1 MTPDETRLKRDLYK
15 YQNPDTT
22 RNHIVNVLNLYKG
35 LRYKVEPFVFNSGSQ
50 KELCTLQG
58 TIPISYKGSSYNIPI
73 CIWLM
78 DTHPYNAPICYV
90 KPTSDM
96 KIKVSIYVDH
106 NGKIY
111 LPYLH
116 EWLPHHSDLLSLIQI
131 MIVTFGEYPP
141 VYAKPRHEHQTP
153 NTTPYPI
160 QPFMPVPGTGGG
172 GGGSGSSSGGGGGG
186 TGSSGGGGGGGCSS
200 GNSGNNS
207 GGGASGTSGAGFPP
221 YPQNSQYTG
230 GNNQVYPPYPAAGTA
245 GFPYQGYGSYGNTTG
260 GGSGYSQSY
269 GGPYPYPPATQPSPT
284 VPSGSSGGSGTIT
297 EEHIRVS
304 LLSAVEDKLR
314 RRLKEQFSQLQAE
327 LETLRRTQQELTSG
341 SSHLSELFE
350 KLKKEKTELEKN
362 VTILQDKQAELE
374 KEIAKLSDNQ
384 SIDVD
389 EAVTTIAPLYKQML
403 NAFAEEA
410 ATEDA
415 IYYLGEGLR
424 CGIIDLDA
432 FLKQVRQLSRRQFTL
447 RALMQ
452 RCRQKAGLA
461 G

>member
-1 MTPDETRLKRDLYK
+1 MVKMTPLDEGRIRQGLIK
-15 YQNPDTT
+15 YQNSDITKK
-22 RNHIVNVLNLYKG
+22 HIVSVLNLYKG
-35 LRYKVEPFVFNSGSQ
+35 LVFDIEPFVFNDGSR
-50 KELCTLQG
+50 KELLNLQG
-58 TIPISYKGSSYNIPI
+58 TIPVVYKGTCYNIPI

-78 DTHPYNAPICYV
+78 DTHPNNAPMCYV
-90 KPTSDM
+90 KPTADM
-96 KIKVSIYVDH
+96 HIKVSMFVDH

-116 EWLPHHSDLLSLIQI
+116 DWVPHNSDLLALIQV
-131 MIVTFGEYPP
+131 MIVTFGEQPP
-141 VYAKPRHEHQTP
+141 VYAKSRAEVQQSS
-153 NTTPYPI
+153 TPYPV
-160 QPFMPVPGTGGG
+160 QPFMPVPG
-172 GGGSGSSSGGGGGG
+172 
-186 TGSSGGGGGGGCSS
+186 S
-200 GNSGNNS
+200 GNVSNS
-207 GGGASGTSGAGFPP
+207 SFPP
-221 YPQNSQYTG
+221 YPPSSQYSG
-230 GNNQVYPPYPAAGTA
+230 SSNVYPPYSATA
-245 GFPYQGYGSYGNTTG
+245 SGGFPYPGSYGSYAGTTP
-260 GGSGYSQSY
+260 SYPTQGYN
-269 GGPYPYPPATQPSPT
+269 GPYASYPPATQPSPT
-284 VPSGSSGGSGTIT
+284 IQSGSSGSSGTIT
-297 EEHIRVS
+297 EEHIRAS

-341 SSHLSELFE
+341 SSHLTDLFE
-350 KLKKEKTELEKN
+350 KLRREKQELEKN
-362 VTILQDKQAELE
+362 INILQDKEAELE

-415 IYYLGEGLR
+415 IYYLAEGLR
-424 CGIIDLDA
+424 SGIIDLDA
-432 FLKQVRQLSRRQFTL
+432 FLKQVRQLSRRQFML

>member
-1 MTPDETRLKRDLYK
+1 MTPLDEGKMRQGLSK
-15 YQNPDTT
+15 YQNPDIT
-22 RNHIVNVLNLYKG
+22 RKHVISVLNLYRN
-35 LRYKVEPFVFNSGSQ
+35 LQCEVDSFIFNDGSC
-50 KELCTLQG
+50 KELFNLQG
-58 TIPISYKGSSYNIPI
+58 TIPVSYKGTCYNIPV

-78 DTHPYNAPICYV
+78 DTHPNNAPMCYV
-90 KPTSDM
+90 KPTADM
-96 KIKVSIYVDH
+96 KIKISMFVDH

-116 EWLPHHSDLLSLIQI
+116 DWLPHSSDLLSLIQI
-131 MIVTFGEYPP
+131 MIVTFGEQPP
-141 VYAKPRHEHQTP
+141 VYAKQRQDTQSSS
-153 NTTPYPI
+153 TPYPV
-160 QPFMPVPGTGGG
+160 QPFMHVLGNT
-172 GGGSGSSSGGGGGG
+172 GSGSRIP
-186 TGSSGGGGGGGCSS
+186 GS
-200 GNSGNNS
+200 N
-207 GGGASGTSGAGFPP
+207 FPP
-221 YPQNSQYTG
+221 YLQNSQYTG
-230 GNNQVYPPYPAAGTA
+230 KSNVYPPYMPTA
-245 GFPYQGYGSYGNTTG
+245 SSRFPYQGYGSYGGTASNYPTQ
-260 GGSGYSQSY
+260 GYSSF
-269 GGPYPYPPATQPSPT
+269 PYPSTTQPSPT
-284 VPSGSSGGSGTIT
+284 IPGTAGGSGTIT
-297 EEHIRVS
+297 EEHIRAS

-314 RRLKEQFSQLQAE
+314 RRLKEQFSQLLAE

-341 SSHLSELFE
+341 SDHLNILFD
-350 KLKKEKTELEKN
+350 KLKREKAELEKN
-362 VTILQDKQAELE
+362 INILQDKEAELE
-374 KEIAKLSDNQ
+374 KEISKLSDNQ

-432 FLKQVRQLSRRQFTL
+432 FLKQVRQLSRRQFML

>member
-1 MTPDETRLKRDLYK
+1 MVKMTPLDEGKIRQGLVK

-22 RNHIVNVLNLYKG
+22 RKHVISVLNLYIG
-35 LRYKVEPFVFNSGSQ
+35 LQYEVEPFVFNDGSR
-50 KELCTLQG
+50 KELFNLKG
-58 TIPISYKGSSYNIPI
+58 TIPVSYKGTCYNIPV

-78 DTHPYNAPICYV
+78 DTHPNNAPMCYV
-90 KPTSDM
+90 KPTADM
-96 KIKVSIYVDH
+96 SIKVSMFVDH

-116 EWLPHHSDLLSLIQI
+116 DWVPHTSDLLSLIQI
-131 MIVTFGEYPP
+131 MIVTFGEQPP
-141 VYAKPRHEHQTP
+141 VYTKLRE
-153 NTTPYPI
+153 NTQSSSTPYPV
-160 QPFMPVPGTGGG
+160 QPFMPTPGSHVPG
-172 GGGSGSSSGGGGGG
+172 S
-186 TGSSGGGGGGGCSS
+186 
-200 GNSGNNS
+200 N
-207 GGGASGTSGAGFPP
+207 FP
-221 YPQNSQYTG
+221 YPQNSQYSG
-230 GNNQVYPPYPAAGTA
+230 GSNVYPPYMSTSSSV
-245 GFPYQGYGSYGNTTG
+245 FPYPGYGSYGGTASNYP
-260 GGSGYSQSY
+260 SQGYCS
-269 GGPYPYPPATQPSPT
+269 YPYPPITQPSAVAPGLDIG
-284 VPSGSSGGSGTIT
+284 VGGTIT
-297 EEHIRVS
+297 EEHIKAS

-314 RRLKEQFSQLQAE
+314 RRLKEQFSQLLAE
-327 LETLRRTQQELTSG
+327 LETLRRTQQELTTG
-341 SSHLSELFE
+341 STHLGDIFD
-350 KLKKEKTELEKN
+350 KLKREKAELEKN
-362 VTILQDKQAELE
+362 ITILQDKEAELE

-432 FLKQVRQLSRRQFTL
+432 FLKQIRQLSRRQFML

>member
-1 MTPDETRLKRDLYK
+1 MVKMTLHDEAKLKRDLFK
-15 YQNPDTT
+15 YQNPDAAKS
-22 RNHIVNVLNLYKG
+22 HIVNALNLYPD
-35 LRYKVEPFVFNSGSQ
+35 LQYKVEQFVFNNGTR
-50 KELCTLQG
+50 KELCNLQG
-58 TIPISYKGSSYNIPI
+58 TIPISYKGAVYNIPI

-90 KPTSDM
+90 KPTADM
-96 KIKVSIYVDH
+96 NIRVSMFIDH

-116 EWLPHHSDLLSLIQI
+116 DWTPHHSDLVSLIQVLI
-131 MIVTFGEYPP
+131 LTFGEHPP
-141 VYAKPRHEHQTP
+141 VYAKPRHETQIGTHTS
-153 NTTPYPI
+153 TPYPI
-160 QPFMPVPGTGGG
+160 QPFMPVPG
-172 GGGSGSSSGGGGGG
+172 GGSSA
-186 TGSSGGGGGGGCSS
+186 T
-200 GNSGNNS
+200 NS
-207 GGGASGTSGAGFPP
+207 AFPS

-230 GNNQVYPPYPAAGTA
+230 TNNQQVYPPYPAS
-245 GFPYQGYGSYGNTTG
+245 GFPYPSGGYGSYGSTS
-260 GGSGYSQSY
+260 SGYPQNFGNSY
-269 GGPYPYPPATQPSPT
+269 PFTPPAQPSPT
-284 VPSGSSGGSGTIT
+284 VPSSSGGGSGTIT

-314 RRLKEQFSQLQAE
+314 RRLREQFSQLQAE

-341 SSHLSELFE
+341 SAHLCDLFE

-362 VTILQDKQAELE
+362 ITILQDKEAELE

-432 FLKQVRQLSRRQFTL
+432 FLKQVRQLSRRQFML

-452 RCRQKAGLA
+452 RCRQKAGLT

>member
-1 MTPDETRLKRDLYK
+1 MVKMTSIDEGKLKQSLSK
-15 YQNPDTT
+15 YQNSDITKK
-22 RNHIVNVLNLYKG
+22 HVMKVLNLYKG
-35 LRYKVEPFVFNSGSQ
+35 LKYNVEPFVFNDGSR
-50 KELCTLQG
+50 KELFNLQG
-58 TIPISYKGSSYNIPI
+58 TIPVSYKGNYYNIPI

-78 DTHPYNAPICYV
+78 DTHPNNAPMCYV
-90 KPTSDM
+90 KPTADM
-96 KIKVSIYVDH
+96 SIKVSMFVDH

-116 EWLPHHSDLLSLIQI
+116 DWLPHSSDLLSLIQI
-131 MIVTFGEYPP
+131 MIVTFGEQPP
-141 VYAKPRHEHQTP
+141 VYAKPRQGIQTSS
-153 NTTPYPI
+153 TPYPV
-160 QPFMPVPGTGGG
+160 QPFMPAPGSGTHI
-172 GGGSGSSSGGGGGG
+172 SGSSF
-186 TGSSGGGGGGGCSS
+186 SS
-200 GNSGNNS
+200 
-207 GGGASGTSGAGFPP
+207 

-230 GNNQVYPPYPAAGTA
+230 GNNIYPPYMSTTSS
-245 GFPYQGYGSYGNTTG
+245 GFPYQGYGSYGGTASN
-260 GGSGYSQSY
+260 YPSQSCT
-269 GGPYPYPPATQPSPT
+269 GSFQYPASTQPSPT
-284 VPSGSSGGSGTIT
+284 VPATVGASGTIT
-297 EEHIRVS
+297 EEHIRAS

-314 RRLKEQFSQLQAE
+314 RRLKEQFSQLSAE

-341 SSHLSELFE
+341 SAHLTDLFD

-362 VTILQDKQAELE
+362 ITILQDKETELE

-415 IYYLGEGLR
+415 IYYLGEALR

-432 FLKQVRQLSRRQFTL
+432 FLKQVRQLSRRQFML

>member
-1 MTPDETRLKRDLYK
+1 MVKMTSLDEGKIKQSLSK
-15 YQNPDTT
+15 YQNADITKK
-22 RNHIVNVLNLYKG
+22 HVMKVLNLYKG
-35 LRYKVEPFVFNSGSQ
+35 LKYNVEPFVFNDGSR
-50 KELCTLQG
+50 KELFNLQG
-58 TIPISYKGSSYNIPI
+58 TIPVSFKGTYYNIPI

-78 DTHPYNAPICYV
+78 DTHPNNAPMCYV
-90 KPTSDM
+90 KPTADM
-96 KIKVSIYVDH
+96 DIKVSMFVDH

-116 EWLPHHSDLLSLIQI
+116 DWLPHSSDLLSLIQI
-131 MIVTFGEYPP
+131 MVVTFGDQPP
-141 VYAKPRHEHQTP
+141 VYAKPRQGIQTSS
-153 NTTPYPI
+153 TPYPV
-160 QPFMPVPGTGGG
+160 QPFMPVPGSGTHIP
-172 GGGSGSSSGGGGGG
+172 GSS
-186 TGSSGGGGGGGCSS
+186 
-200 GNSGNNS
+200 
-207 GGGASGTSGAGFPP
+207 FPP
-221 YPQNSQYTG
+221 YPQNSQYPG
-230 GNNQVYPPYPAAGTA
+230 GSNIYSPYMSTTSS
-245 GFPYQGYGSYGNTTG
+245 GFPYQGSYGSYGGSASNYPPQGCTG
-260 GGSGYSQSY
+260 SF
-269 GGPYPYPPATQPSPT
+269 PYPPSTQPSPT
-284 VPSGSSGGSGTIT
+284 VPATAGASGTIT
-297 EEHIRVS
+297 EEHIRAS

-314 RRLKEQFSQLQAE
+314 RRLKEQFSQLVAE

-341 SSHLSELFE
+341 FTHLTDLFE
-350 KLKKEKTELEKN
+350 RLKKEKAELEKN
-362 VTILQDKQAELE
+362 ITILQDKEAELE

-415 IYYLGEGLR
+415 IYYLGEALR

-432 FLKQVRQLSRRQFTL
+432 FLKQVRQLSRRQFML